1 MQPFALPTF
10 EVILTGLRPLK
21 THNAQL
27 ANPLN
32 RFVIEMKK
40 LTSIRKKTEEHHRQI
55 SDLEFLGG
63 LYLDE
68 KNRPVVPSHMIEGM
82 LYEAAKVYRKGKDLK
97 GALDVLDD
105 ALLEHSDSDP
115 AKLVSNK
122 TAEQLLKIPGYR
134 VMPCVKV
141 QQARIIRTHPFFRY
155 WRFTFTMQLDTEM
168 VEEAMFKE
176 ICIVGGRRIGLGD
189 YRPKF
194 GKFELAGFR
203 KIG

>member
-1 MQPFALPTF
+1 MTILTLPTF
-10 EVILTGLRPLK
+10 EVTLTGLRPLK

-32 RFVIEMKK
+32 QIVIEMKK
-40 LTSIRKKTEEHHRQI
+40 LTSLRKKTEEHHRQI

-68 KNRPVVPSHMIEGM
+68 NQRPVVPSHMIEGM
-82 LYEAAKVYRKGKDLK
+82 LYEAAKVYRKGKDIK

-105 ALLEHSDSDP
+105 ALIEHSDSNP
-115 AKLVSNK
+115 EKLVSNL
-122 TAEQLLKIPGYR
+122 TAEQLLKKPSYR

-168 VEEAMFKE
+168 VEESMFKD

-194 GKFELAGFR
+194 GKFELTKFR